1 MQRRKTVMEERHP
14 FILGLIGG
22 VGAGK
27 STVLTLLKDHYGFH
41 IIQTDLTARQ
51 LLEPGEEAF
60 KEVVALFGPDI
71 LGPDGRINRAEMAE
85 RMFKDPEK
93 RRQVNDITHPLTWRA
108 VLREAYACGSN
119 LVVIETALPS
129 KEFRDKCSEMWY
141 LYTSEE
147 NRTVRLMESRGY
159 SLEKSRA
166 IMESQASEA
175 EFRALADEVI
185 DNNRSQ
191 EYTADQV
198 KRLLNGREGIRYT

>member
-71 LGPDGRINRAEMAE
+71 LGPDGRINRSEMAE

-93 RRQVNDITHPLTWRA
+93 RRQVNDITHPLTWKA
-108 VLREAYACGSN
+108 VFREAYACGSKP
-119 LVVIETALPS
+119 VVIETALPS

-191 EYTADQV
+191 EYTAGQV